1 MNRKDT
7 EKTVRVSARSYTSWL
22 LFMGIILIGAVCSE
36 KYRIVFIGAMLILT
50 VIFFQVKDKEI
61 FCVKDGKVTFRDDR
75 NELTV
80 DEKDLISFEYLNNET
95 STLQIRY
102 RENGIEKTFLMS
114 TFNLVAVHK
123 ALDSL
128 YPEKNLV
135 RNEYEEK
142 LAENRKANRE
152 YFERIKDKILSA
164 FKK

>member
-1 MNRKDT
+1 M
-7 EKTVRVSARSYTSWL
+7 
-22 LFMGIILIGAVCSE
+22 
-36 KYRIVFIGAMLILT
+36 
-50 VIFFQVKDKEI
+50 
-61 FCVKDGKVTFRDDR
+61 KDGKVTFRDDR

-102 RENGIEKTFLMS
+102 RENGTEKTFLMS

-152 YFERIKDKILSA
+152 YFERIKDKILGA